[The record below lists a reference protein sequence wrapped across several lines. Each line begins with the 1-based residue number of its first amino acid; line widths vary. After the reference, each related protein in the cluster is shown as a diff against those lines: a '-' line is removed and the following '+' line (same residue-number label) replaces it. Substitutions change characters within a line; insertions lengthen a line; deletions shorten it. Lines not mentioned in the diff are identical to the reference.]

1 MALALVGGAF
11 LSASLQVLFD
21 RLASSEVLNFI
32 RGQKL
37 SDSLLSK
44 LRIKLLIVDAVLN
57 HAEVKQFTDPA
68 VKEWLLHVK
77 GTLYD
82 AEDLLDEIATEA
94 LRCKMEADDHS
105 QTGSAKVWNSISTWV
120 KAPLA
125 NYRSSI
131 ESRVKEMIGK
141 LEVLEKAIDKLGL
154 KPGDGE
160 KLPPR
165 SPSTSLVDESCVF
178 GRNEIKEEMMT
189 RLLSDNVSTN
199 KIDVISVVGMGGAG
213 KTTLAQLL
221 YNDAKVEELFDLKA
235 WVCVSEEFLLV
246 RVTKLIL
253 EGIGCATPSDM
264 QTDNLDLLQLKLKG
278 SLGDKKFLLV
288 LDDVWEKGC
297 SEWHRLR
304 IPLLAAG
311 KGSKVVV
318 TTRSTKVAEVMQAVH
333 PHYSLGE
340 LSADGCW
347 SLFTKLAFENGD
359 STAFPQLASI
369 GRKIVAKCQG
379 LPLAVKALG
388 SLLHSKVDK
397 REWEKILESEIW
409 GWQNLEILPSLI
421 LSYHD
426 LPLHLKRCF
435 AYCSIFPKDH
445 EFNREKLI
453 LLWMAEGFLRDSQ
466 SNERMEEVGDL
477 YFHELLSKSF
487 FHRSATN
494 ESCFVMHDLIHDLAQ
509 YISGEFCVRLEDD
522 KVQKITEKAHHL
534 FHVKSAQS
542 TVFKK
547 FESLTEVKCLPTF
560 GELDTMQLCFYALSK
575 RVLHDILP
583 KMRSLRVLSLRY
595 YNIEDLPDSIGK
607 LIYLRYLDLSYT
619 LIKRL
624 PDSVCYLYNLQT
636 MILLGCNE
644 LKELPSRIGKL
655 INLRHL
661 NFSYHK
667 LSEMPSHVGQL
678 KSLQQLT
685 KFIVGQKSGLR
696 ICELGELSDIRGTLD
711 ISNMENV
718 ACAKDALQANMK
730 DKKHLDKLALNWSDE
745 IADGVVQ
752 SGVIDHVLNNL
763 QPHPNLKRFK
773 ITNYP
778 GIIFPDWLGDPS
790 FSNLLRLKLW
800 DCENCSSL
808 PPLGLLPSLQHL
820 CISGMPG
827 IERVGSE
834 FYRGASSSN
843 TIKTYFRSLQT
854 LRFECM
860 YKWEKWLRC
869 GCRPGEFPRL
879 QELYIIDCPKLTGKL
894 PKQLRCLKKL
904 EIDGCPQLL
913 VASLK
918 VPAISE
924 LRMRNFGKLRLKR
937 PASGF
942 TALQTSHIQI
952 SDVSPLKQLPFG
964 PHHKLTI
971 TECDAVE
978 SLVENRILQT
988 NLCYLKFLRCCFS
1001 RSLEKCDLSS
1011 TLQSLNISGCN
1022 KVEFLLPELLR
1033 CHLPFLQT
1041 LRIYSC
1047 TCESLS
1053 LSFSLA
1059 VFPSLTHLQIENL
1072 EGLEFLTISISEGD
1086 PASLN
1091 YLAIEGCPNLVYI
1104 ELPALDSACYK
1115 ISECLKLKLLA
1126 HTPSSLRKLE
1136 LGDCPELLFRGL
1148 PSNLCELKIR
1158 NCNKLTPEVDW
1169 GLQRMAS
1176 LTHLEIV
1183 GGCEDVESFPKDCL
1197 LPSGLTSLQIIKFP
1211 KLKSLDSKGLQ
1222 RLTSLTTLY
1231 IGACPELQFFAEEWF
1246 QHFSSLVELNI
1257 SGCDKLQS
1265 LTGSVFQHL
1274 TSLQRL
1280 HIRKCPEFQFLS
1292 GLQHLTSLQR
1302 LHIRMCPGFQ
1312 FLSGLQHLTS
1322 LIELQILGC
1331 SGLQSLTEL
1340 GLQSLASLKLLDV
1353 SDFPQLQSLTQ
1364 AGLQHLTSL
1373 ETLSIQ
1379 DCPKLQYL
1387 TKERLPDSLCCLT
1400 VKNCPL
1406 LEQRCQFEKG
1416 QEWCYIAHIPQV
1428 QINGV
1433 LM

>member
-11 LSASLQVLFD
+11 SPLLQVLFD
-21 RLASSEVLNFI
+21 RLASSECSTMLRLSNSQNQQSKSGSCMLRVLCMM
-32 RGQKL
+32 RKTYWTRLLLKL
-37 SDSLLSK
+37 CDARWKLMITPRPAQLRYGTASL
-44 LRIKLLIVDAVLN
+44 
-57 HAEVKQFTDPA
+57 QT
-68 VKEWLLHVK
+68 
-77 GTLYD
+77 
-82 AEDLLDEIATEA
+82 AT
-94 LRCKMEADDHS
+94 K
-105 QTGSAKVWNSISTWV
+105 IS
-120 KAPLA
+120 
-125 NYRSSI
+125 
-131 ESRVKEMIGK
+131 
-141 LEVLEKAIDKLGL
+141 
-154 KPGDGE
+154 
-160 KLPPR
+160 
-165 SPSTSLVDESCVF
+165 STSLVDESCVF

-199 KIDVISVVGMGGAG
+199 KIDVISIVGMGGAG

-221 YNDAKVEELFDLKA
+221 YNDARVEERFDLKA

-253 EGIGCATPSDM
+253 EGIGCATPTDM
-264 QTDNLDLLQLKLKG
+264 QSENLDLLQLKLKG

-297 SEWHRLR
+297 SEWDRLR
-304 IPLLAAG
+304 IPLLDAG

-318 TTRSTKVAEVMQAVH
+318 TTRSTKVAAVMQAVH

-340 LSADGCW
+340 LSADDCW
-347 SLFTKLAFENGD
+347 SLFTKLTFENGD
-359 STAFPQLASI
+359 STAFPQLESI

-409 GWQNLEILPSLI
+409 DWKNLEILPSLI

-445 EFNREKLI
+445 EFDKKKLI
-453 LLWMAEGFLRDSQ
+453 LLWMAEGFLQHSQ
-466 SNERMEEVGDL
+466 SNERMEEV
-477 YFHELLSKSF
+477 
-487 FHRSATN
+487 
-494 ESCFVMHDLIHDLAQ
+494 
-509 YISGEFCVRLEDD
+509 
-522 KVQKITEKAHHL
+522 
-534 FHVKSAQS
+534 
-542 TVFKK
+542 
-547 FESLTEVKCLPTF
+547 
-560 GELDTMQLCFYALSK
+560 
-575 RVLHDILP
+575 
-583 KMRSLRVLSLRY
+583 
-595 YNIEDLPDSIGK
+595 
-607 LIYLRYLDLSYT
+607 
-619 LIKRL
+619 
-624 PDSVCYLYNLQT
+624 
-636 MILLGCNE
+636 
-644 LKELPSRIGKL
+644 
-655 INLRHL
+655 
-661 NFSYHK
+661 
-667 LSEMPSHVGQL
+667 
-678 KSLQQLT
+678 
-685 KFIVGQKSGLR
+685 
-696 ICELGELSDIRGTLD
+696 DIRGTLD

-752 SGVIDHVLNNL
+752 SGVIDHILNNL
-763 QPHPNLKRFK
+763 QQL
-773 ITNYP
+773 TNYP
-778 GIIFPDWLGDPS
+778 GIIFPHWLGDPS
-790 FSNLLRLKLW
+790 FSNLLQLELW
-800 DCENCSSL
+800 GCENCSSL
-808 PPLGLLPSLQHL
+808 PPLGLLTSLQHL
-820 CISGMPG
+820 RISRMTG
-827 IERVGSE
+827 IEKVGSE

-843 TIKTYFRSLQT
+843 TIKPYFRSLQT
-854 LRFECM
+854 LRFEYMCE
-860 YKWEKWLRC
+860 WEKWLRC

-879 QELYIIDCPKLTGKL
+879 RELYIIDCPKLTGKL
-894 PKQLRCLKKL
+894 PKQFRCLKNLVIK
-904 EIDGCPQLL
+904 GCPQLL

-924 LRMRNFGKLRLKR
+924 LTMRNFGKLRLKR

-942 TALQTSHIQI
+942 TALQTSDIEI
-952 SDVSPLKQLPFG
+952 SDVSQLKQLPFG
-964 PHHKLTI
+964 PHMELTI

-988 NLCYLKFLRCCFS
+988 NLCDLKFLRCCFS
-1001 RSLEKCDLSS
+1001 RSWKKGDFST

-1033 CHLPFLQT
+1033 CHHPFLQN

-1047 TCESLS
+1047 TSESLS

-1059 VFPSLTHLQIENL
+1059 VFPSLTHLRIVNL

-1091 YLAIEGCPNLVYI
+1091 YLEIKGVLI
-1104 ELPALDSACYK
+1104 LSCYK

-1126 HTPSSLRKLE
+1126 HTPSSLRILE
-1136 LGDCPELLFRGL
+1136 LEDCPELL
-1148 PSNLCELKIR
+1148 
-1158 NCNKLTPEVDW
+1158 
-1169 GLQRMAS
+1169 MAS

-1197 LPSGLTSLQIIKFP
+1197 LPSGLTSLRIIKFP
-1211 KLKSLDSKGLQ
+1211 KLKSLDSEGLQ

-1246 QHFSSLVELNI
+1246 QHFPSLVELNI
-1257 SGCDKLQS
+1257 SDCDKLQS
-1265 LTGSVFQHL
+1265 LTGSVF
-1274 TSLQRL
+1274 R
-1280 HIRKCPEFQFLS
+1280 
-1292 GLQHLTSLQR
+1292 HLTSLQR

-1312 FLSGLQHLTS
+1312 
-1322 LIELQILGC
+1322 
-1331 SGLQSLTEL
+1331 
-1340 GLQSLASLKLLDV
+1340 
-1353 SDFPQLQSLTQ
+1353 SLTQ

-1373 ETLSIQ
+1373 ERLSIG

-1387 TKERLPDSLCCLT
+1387 TKERLPDSLCCLS

-1428 QINGV
+1428 EINDV
-1433 LM
+1433 LIVERRIDTSDLAVFPKPSEPLPCSSEDSLKLETWNRGRLIPGGLLSFSPPISLMQAWGNLGDVPFSGTSMTIYKRAGPILMKVRVACASLSLWYYLLLLIGATSLHIFFQDGSILQCIDVQHLKRVHKALCSFD

>member
-1 MALALVGGAF
+1 MALELVGGAF

-21 RLASSEVLNFI
+21 RLASSECSTMLRLSNSQNQQSKSGSCMLRVLCMM
-32 RGQKL
+32 RKTYWTRLLLKL
-37 SDSLLSK
+37 CDARWKLMITPRLAQLRYGTASL
-44 LRIKLLIVDAVLN
+44 
-57 HAEVKQFTDPA
+57 P
-68 VKEWLLHVK
+68 
-77 GTLYD
+77 
-82 AEDLLDEIATEA
+82 
-94 LRCKMEADDHS
+94 
-105 QTGSAKVWNSISTWV
+105 
-120 KAPLA
+120 
-125 NYRSSI
+125 
-131 ESRVKEMIGK
+131 
-141 LEVLEKAIDKLGL
+141 IDKLGL

-199 KIDVISVVGMGGAG
+199 KIDVISIVGMGGAG

-221 YNDAKVEELFDLKA
+221 YNDSRVKGHFALTA

-253 EGIGCATPSDM
+253 EGIGCATPTDM
-264 QTDNLDLLQLKLKG
+264 QSENLDLLQLKLKG

-297 SEWHRLR
+297 SEWDRLR

-318 TTRSTKVAEVMQAVH
+318 TTRNTKVAAVMQAVH
-333 PHYSLGE
+333 PHYLLGE
-340 LSADGCW
+340 LSAEDCW
-347 SLFTKLAFENGD
+347 SLFKKLAFENGD
-359 STAFPQLASI
+359 STAFPQLESI

-388 SLLHSKVDK
+388 SLLYSKVEK
-397 REWEKILESEIW
+397 GEWEEILESEIW

-445 EFNREKLI
+445 EFDKEKLI
-453 LLWMAEGFLRDSQ
+453 LLWMAEGFLRHSQ
-466 SNERMEEVGDL
+466 SNRRMEEV
-477 YFHELLSKSF
+477 
-487 FHRSATN
+487 
-494 ESCFVMHDLIHDLAQ
+494 
-509 YISGEFCVRLEDD
+509 
-522 KVQKITEKAHHL
+522 
-534 FHVKSAQS
+534 
-542 TVFKK
+542 
-547 FESLTEVKCLPTF
+547 
-560 GELDTMQLCFYALSK
+560 
-575 RVLHDILP
+575 
-583 KMRSLRVLSLRY
+583 
-595 YNIEDLPDSIGK
+595 
-607 LIYLRYLDLSYT
+607 
-619 LIKRL
+619 
-624 PDSVCYLYNLQT
+624 
-636 MILLGCNE
+636 
-644 LKELPSRIGKL
+644 
-655 INLRHL
+655 
-661 NFSYHK
+661 
-667 LSEMPSHVGQL
+667 
-678 KSLQQLT
+678 
-685 KFIVGQKSGLR
+685 
-696 ICELGELSDIRGTLD
+696 DIRGTLD

-718 ACAKDALQANMK
+718 ACARDALQANMK
-730 DKKHLDKLALNWSDE
+730 DKKHLDKLALKWGYE
-745 IADGVVQ
+745 IADGVIQ
-752 SGVIDHVLNNL
+752 SGVIDHILNNL
-763 QPHPNLKRFK
+763 QPHPNLKQFT

-778 GIIFPDWLGDPS
+778 GVIFPDWLGDLS
-790 FSNLLRLKLW
+790 FSNLLCLELW
-800 DCENCSSL
+800 NCKDCSSL

-820 CISGMPG
+820 RISRMTG

-843 TIKTYFRSLQT
+843 TIKPYFRSLQT
-854 LRFECM
+854 LRFQYM
-860 YKWEKWLRC
+860 YEWEKWLRC

-879 QELYIIDCPKLTGKL
+879 QELYIIHCPKLTGKL
-894 PKQLRCLKKL
+894 PKQLRCLQKL

-918 VPAISE
+918 VPAISK
-924 LRMRNFGKLRLKR
+924 LTMRNFGKLRLKR

-942 TALQTSHIQI
+942 TALQTSDIEI
-952 SDVSPLKQLPFG
+952 SDVSQLKQLPFG

-988 NLCYLKFLRCCFS
+988 NLCDLKFLRCCFS
-1001 RSLEKCDLSS
+1001 RSLENCDLSS
-1011 TLQSLNISGCN
+1011 TLQSLDISYCN
-1022 KVEFLLPELLR
+1022 NVEFLLPELLR
-1033 CHLPFLQT
+1033 CHHPFLQN
-1041 LRIYSC
+1041 LRIFYC

-1059 VFPSLTHLQIENL
+1059 VFPSLTDLRIVNL

-1091 YLAIEGCPNLVYI
+1091 YLVIKGCPNLVYI

-1115 ISECLKLKLLA
+1115 ISKCLKLKLLA

-1136 LGDCPELLFRGL
+1136 LEDCPELLFRGL
-1148 PSNLCELKIR
+1148 PSNLCELQIR
-1158 NCNKLTPEVDW
+1158 KCNKLTPEVDW

-1183 GGCEDVESFPKDCL
+1183 GGCEDAESFPKDCL
-1197 LPSGLTSLQIIKFP
+1197 LPSGLTSLRIIKFP

-1222 RLTSLTTLY
+1222 RLTSLRTLY

-1246 QHFSSLVELNI
+1246 QHFPSLVELNI
-1257 SGCDKLQS
+1257 SDCDKLQS

-1280 HIRKCPEFQFLS
+1280 HIR
-1292 GLQHLTSLQR
+1292 
-1302 LHIRMCPGFQ
+1302 MCPGF
-1312 FLSGLQHLTS
+1312 
-1322 LIELQILGC
+1322 
-1331 SGLQSLTEL
+1331 
-1340 GLQSLASLKLLDV
+1340 
-1353 SDFPQLQSLTQ
+1353 QSLTQ

-1373 ETLSIQ
+1373 ETLSIR

-1387 TKERLPDSLCCLT
+1387 TKERLPDSLYCLS
-1400 VKNCPL
+1400 VNNCPL

-1428 QINGV
+1428 EINGV
-1433 LM
+1433 LIFKPEVNIWRVERRIDTSDLAVFPKPSEPLPCSSEDSLKLETWNRGRLIPGGLLSFSPPISLMEAWGNLGDVPFSETSMTIYKRAGPILMKVRVACASLSLWYYLLLLIGATSLHIFFQDGSILQCIDVQHLKRVHKALCSFD

>member
-1 MALALVGGAF
+1 MALELVGGAF

-21 RLASSEVLNFI
+21 RLASSDGLDFI

-44 LRIKLLIVDAVLN
+44 LKIKLLIVDAVLN

-68 VKEWLLHVK
+68 VKQWLLHVK

-105 QTGSAKVWNSISTWV
+105 QTGSAQVWNSISTWV
-120 KAPLA
+120 KAPFA
-125 NYRSSI
+125 NYQSSI
-131 ESRVKEMIGK
+131 ESRVKEMIGQ
-141 LEVLEKAIDKLGL
+141 LEDLAEAIDKLGL

-178 GRNEIKEEMMT
+178 GRNEIKEEMIS
-189 RLLSDNVSTN
+189 RLLSDDVSTN
-199 KIDVISVVGMGGAG
+199 KIDVISIVGMGGAG

-221 YNDAKVEELFDLKA
+221 YNDARVEERFDLKA

-264 QTDNLDLLQLKLKG
+264 QSDNLDLLQLKLKG

-297 SEWHRLR
+297 SEWDRLR

-318 TTRSTKVAEVMQAVH
+318 TTRNKKVAAVMRAVH
-333 PHYSLGE
+333 PHYLLGE
-340 LSADGCW
+340 LSAEHCW

-359 STAFPQLASI
+359 FTAFPQLESI
-369 GRKIVAKCQG
+369 GRKIVAKCQR

-388 SLLHSKVDK
+388 SLLYSKVDK
-397 REWEKILESEIW
+397 REWEEILESEIW

-445 EFNREKLI
+445 EFDKKKLI
-453 LLWMAEGFLRDSQ
+453 LLWMAEGFLRLSQ
-466 SNERMEEVGDL
+466 SNRRMEEVGDL

-487 FHRSATN
+487 FQRSVTK

-534 FHVKSAQS
+534 LHFKSWS
-542 TVFKK
+542 NKMVVFKR
-547 FESLTEVKCLPTF
+547 FEALTEVKCLRTF
-560 GELDTMQLCFYALSK
+560 VELQTIQLPWYELSK

-583 KMRSLRVLSLRY
+583 KMRYLRVLSLRGY
-595 YNIEDLPDSIGK
+595 FIRDLPNSIGK

-619 LIKRL
+619 RIKKL
-624 PDSVCYLYNLQT
+624 SDSVCNLYNLQT
-636 MILLGCNE
+636 MILLGCDDLN
-644 LKELPSRIGKL
+644 ELPSRIDKL

-661 NFSYHK
+661 NFPRHQ
-667 LSEMPSHVGQL
+667 LSEMPSHIGQL

-696 ICELGELSDIRGTLD
+696 IGELGELSDIRGTLD

-730 DKKHLDKLALNWSDE
+730 DKEHLDELALNWSYE
-745 IADGVVQ
+745 IADGVIQ
-752 SGVIDHVLNNL
+752 SGVFDHILNSL
-763 QPHPNLKRFK
+763 QPHPNLKQFK

-778 GIIFPDWLGDPS
+778 GVIFPDWFGDPS
-790 FSNLLRLKLW
+790 FSNLSSLELW
-800 DCENCSSL
+800 RCENCSSL
-808 PPLGLLPSLQHL
+808 PALGLLPSLQHL
-820 CISGMPG
+820 LISGMNG

-834 FYRGASSSN
+834 FYGDASSSIS
-843 TIKTYFRSLQT
+843 IKRSFPSLQT
-854 LRFECM
+854 LRFQNM
-860 YKWEKWLRC
+860 GKWEKWLCC
-869 GCRPGEFPRL
+869 GCRRGEFPRL
-879 QELYIIDCPKLTGKL
+879 QELYIIHCPKLTGKL

-904 EIDGCPQLL
+904 SINGCPQLL
-913 VASLK
+913 MASLK
-918 VPAISE
+918 VPAINE
-924 LRMRNFGKLRLKR
+924 LRMSRFGKLRLKR

-942 TALQTSHIQI
+942 TALQTSDIKI
-952 SDVSPLKQLPFG
+952 SDVSQWKPLPFG
-964 PHHKLTI
+964 PHHRLTI

-978 SLVENRILQT
+978 SLLENRILQT
-988 NLCYLKFLRCCFS
+988 NMCDLKFLRCCFS
-1001 RSLEKCDLSS
+1001 RSLEKGGLSS
-1011 TLQSLNISGCN
+1011 TLKSLNFSGCN

-1033 CHLPFLQT
+1033 CHHPFLQN
-1041 LRIYSC
+1041 LGIHSC
-1047 TCESLS
+1047 TYESLS

-1059 VFPSLTHLQIENL
+1059 VFPSLTHLQIREL
-1072 EGLEFLTISISEGD
+1072 KGLEFLSISISEGS

-1091 YLAIEGCPNLVYI
+1091 HLEIERCPNLVYI

-1115 ISECLKLKLLA
+1115 ITECLKLKLLA
-1126 HTPSSLRKLE
+1126 HTPSSLRTLE
-1136 LGDCPELLFRGL
+1136 LRDCPELLFRGL
-1148 PSNLCELKIR
+1148 PSDLCELTIW
-1158 NCNKLTPEVDW
+1158 NCNELTPEVDW

-1176 LTHLEIV
+1176 LTHLRIV
-1183 GGCEDVESFPKDCL
+1183 GGCKYMESFPKDCL
-1197 LPSGLTSLQIIKFP
+1197 LPSGLTSLQIIGFP

-1222 RLTSLTTLY
+1222 RLTSLTTLH
-1231 IGACPELQFFAEEWF
+1231 IIACHELQFFADEWF
-1246 QHFSSLVELNI
+1246 QHFPSLVELCI

-1280 HIRKCPEFQFLS
+1280 RICMCPGLQFLS
-1292 GLQHLTSLQR
+1292 GLQHLTSLKS
-1302 LHIRMCPGFQ
+1302 LLISCDSSFQ
-1312 FLSGLQHLTS
+1312 S
-1322 LIELQILGC
+1322 LIEI
-1331 SGLQSLTEL
+1331 
-1340 GLQSLASLKLLDV
+1340 QSLASLNHSYV
-1353 SDFPQLQSLTQ
+1353 AGFPQLQSLTQ

-1373 ETLSIQ
+1373 EILIIGE
-1379 DCPKLQYL
+1379 CPRLQYL
-1387 TKERLPDSLCCLT
+1387 TKERLPDSLCYLR
-1400 VKNCPL
+1400 VHNCPL

-1428 QINGV
+1428 VINGV

>member
-1 MALALVGGAF
+1 MALELVGGAF

-21 RLASSEVLNFI
+21 RLASSEVLDFI

-44 LRIKLLIVDAVLN
+44 LKIKLLIVDAVLN
-57 HAEVKQFTDPA
+57 HAEVKQFTEPA

-105 QTGSAKVWNSISTWV
+105 QTGSAQVWNSISTWV

-199 KIDVISVVGMGGAG
+199 KIDVISIVGMGGAG
-213 KTTLAQLL
+213 KTTPAQLL
-221 YNDAKVEELFDLKA
+221 YNDARVKGHFALTA

-253 EGIGCATPSDM
+253 EGIGCATPTDM
-264 QTDNLDLLQLKLKG
+264 QSENLDLLQLKLKG

-297 SEWHRLR
+297 SEWDRLR

-318 TTRSTKVAEVMQAVH
+318 TTRNTKVAAVMQAVH
-333 PHYSLGE
+333 PHYLLGE
-340 LSADGCW
+340 LSAEDCW
-347 SLFTKLAFENGD
+347 SLFKKLAFENGD
-359 STAFPQLASI
+359 STAFPQLESI

-388 SLLHSKVDK
+388 SLLYSKVEK
-397 REWEKILESEIW
+397 GEWEEILESEIW

-445 EFNREKLI
+445 ELDKEKLI
-453 LLWMAEGFLRDSQ
+453 LLWMAEGFLRHSQ
-466 SNERMEEVGDL
+466 SNRRMEEV
-477 YFHELLSKSF
+477 
-487 FHRSATN
+487 
-494 ESCFVMHDLIHDLAQ
+494 
-509 YISGEFCVRLEDD
+509 
-522 KVQKITEKAHHL
+522 
-534 FHVKSAQS
+534 
-542 TVFKK
+542 
-547 FESLTEVKCLPTF
+547 
-560 GELDTMQLCFYALSK
+560 
-575 RVLHDILP
+575 
-583 KMRSLRVLSLRY
+583 
-595 YNIEDLPDSIGK
+595 
-607 LIYLRYLDLSYT
+607 
-619 LIKRL
+619 
-624 PDSVCYLYNLQT
+624 
-636 MILLGCNE
+636 
-644 LKELPSRIGKL
+644 
-655 INLRHL
+655 
-661 NFSYHK
+661 
-667 LSEMPSHVGQL
+667 
-678 KSLQQLT
+678 
-685 KFIVGQKSGLR
+685 
-696 ICELGELSDIRGTLD
+696 DIRGTLD

-730 DKKHLDKLALNWSDE
+730 DKKHLDNLALNWSYK

-752 SGVIDHVLNNL
+752 SGVIDHILNNL
-763 QPHPNLKRFK
+763 QPHPNLKQFQ

-778 GIIFPDWLGDPS
+778 GVIFPDWLGDPS
-790 FSNLLRLKLW
+790 FSNLLYLVLW
-800 DCENCSSL
+800 NCENCSSL

-820 CISGMPG
+820 CISDMHG
-827 IERVGSE
+827 IERVASE

-843 TIKTYFRSLQT
+843 TIKTYFRSLRT
-854 LRFECM
+854 LRFQCM

-869 GCRPGEFPRL
+869 GCRPGEFRRL
-879 QELYIIDCPKLTGKL
+879 RELYIVDCPKLTGKL
-894 PKQLRCLKKL
+894 PKQPRCLKKL
-904 EIDGCPQLL
+904 VIDGCPQLV

-918 VPAISE
+918 VPAIRE
-924 LRMRNFGKLRLKR
+924 LAMRNFVQ
-937 PASGF
+937 A
-942 TALQTSHIQI
+942 TTIWATSQ
-952 SDVSPLKQLPFG
+952 PRNYG
-964 PHHKLTI
+964 
-971 TECDAVE
+971 CDAVE

-988 NLCYLKFLRCCFS
+988 NLR
-1001 RSLEKCDLSS
+1001 DLSS

-1033 CHLPFLQT
+1033 CHHPFLQN
-1041 LRIYSC
+1041 LRIDSC

-1059 VFPSLTHLQIENL
+1059 VFPSLTHLRIVNL

-1091 YLAIEGCPNLVYI
+1091 YLKIKGCPNLVYI
-1104 ELPALDSACYK
+1104 ELPALDSAWYK

-1126 HTPSSLRKLE
+1126 HTPSSLHILE

-1148 PSNLCELKIR
+1148 PSNLCGLKFGIAI
-1158 NCNKLTPEVDW
+1158 N
-1169 GLQRMAS
+1169 S
-1176 LTHLEIV
+1176 H
-1183 GGCEDVESFPKDCL
+1183 PKWT
-1197 LPSGLTSLQIIKFP
+1197 GFP

-1246 QHFSSLVELNI
+1246 QHFPSLVELNI
-1257 SGCDKLQS
+1257 SDCDKLQS

-1274 TSLQRL
+1274 TSLQM
-1280 HIRKCPEFQFLS
+1280 
-1292 GLQHLTSLQR
+1292 LT
-1302 LHIRMCPGFQ
+1302 IRMCPGLQGKIDPRWASFI
-1312 FLSGLQHLTS
+1312 FSTYFSYAGMGKPGRALALS
-1322 LIELQILGC
+1322 
-1331 SGLQSLTEL
+1331 
-1340 GLQSLASLKLLDV
+1340 
-1353 SDFPQLQSLTQ
+1353 
-1364 AGLQHLTSL
+1364 SL
-1373 ETLSIQ
+1373 EELRISNF
-1379 DCPKLQYL
+1379 PKLQ
-1387 TKERLPDSLCCLT
+1387 
-1400 VKNCPL
+1400 L
-1406 LEQRCQFEKG
+1406 LDRCALF
-1416 QEWCYIAHIPQV
+1416 
-1428 QINGV
+1428 
-1433 LM
+1433 